1 MNWFLIL
8 KEQRQVARNIQSFKP
23 IEVDKPFTID
33 EPEKNCKEE
42 LLERL
47 KPFIDYMSNSNPKDF
62 NLGTKAKTADTTPY
76 VGDISYE
83 KRQTYGRIPMPDDL
97 KLYDNEYAFAF
108 GLLFEIHIP
117 DLELLTEEVCC
128 HILEVLKNPT
138 QEKIGVRIG
147 NSTVTYREHL
157 NGDEYYRGWML
168 LVTSSENW
176 EDVFRLQFEV
186 ITNTASELRSYNV
199 PMDKI
204 RTLLNK
210 TYPFIKK
217 KTSVFDFFG
226 VKFV

>member
-1 MNWFLIL
+1 MNWFKLL

-23 IEVDKPFTID
+23 IQLDKPINIKK
-33 EPEKNCKEE
+33 PQKSCKEE

-47 KPFIDYMSNSNPKDF
+47 KPFIDFMSNSNPKDF
-62 NLGTKAKTADTTPY
+62 NLGTQAKTASTTPY
-76 VGDISYE
+76 FGDISYE

-97 KLYDNEYAFAF
+97 KLYDNEYAIVF
-108 GLLFEIHIP
+108 GVLFEIHIP
-117 DLELLTEEVCC
+117 ELELLTEEVCC

-138 QEKIGVRIG
+138 QEKVGVKIG
-147 NSTVTYREHL
+147 NATVTYKQNINSEQYH
-157 NGDEYYRGWML
+157 NGWIL

-176 EDVFRLQFEV
+176 DDVFRLQFEI
-186 ITNTASELRSYNV
+186 ITNSASELRSYNL

>member
-1 MNWFLIL
+1 MNWFKLL

-23 IEVDKPFTID
+23 IQLDKPINIKKPKKT
-33 EPEKNCKEE
+33 CKEE

-47 KPFIDYMSNSNPKDF
+47 KPFIDFISNSTPKDF
-62 NLGTKAKTADTTPY
+62 NLGTKAKITNSTPY

-83 KRQTYGRIPMPDDL
+83 KRQTYGRIPIPDDL
-97 KLYDNEYAFAF
+97 KLYDNEYAIAF
-108 GLLFEIHIP
+108 GLQFEIHVP

-128 HILEVLKNPT
+128 HILEVLKNPA
-138 QEKIGVRIG
+138 QEKVGVKIG
-147 NSTVTYREHL
+147 NAAVTYRQHL
-157 NGDEYYRGWML
+157 NSDEYYRGWML
-168 LVTSSENW
+168 LVTSSESW
-176 EDVFRLQFEV
+176 QDVFRLQFEV
-186 ITNTASELRSYNV
+186 ITQSANELRSYNL

-217 KTSVFDFFG
+217 KTRVFDFFG